1 MVISLGTDLMPHEVD
16 IPYQTMMVLYEE
28 KIAKRLSML
37 DNIPISKAISLV
49 QENAVQRNEKFAKII
64 NQILKDGHGVWAL
77 INRNPTISESSIL
90 YVRVRKIHDDGYDMT
105 MQLPPDSLPLLGA
118 DFHGD

>member
-1 MVISLGTDLMPHEVD
+1 M
-16 IPYQTMMVLYEE
+16 
-28 KIAKRLSML
+28 
-37 DNIPISKAISLV
+37 

-105 MQLPPDSLPLLGA
+105 MHLPPDILPLLGA
-118 DFHGD
+118 DFKVDQIGVHMVVISYKQFSERLTIGVSKAG